1 MGRRG
6 NDTQVDAPEIKVPL
20 TVASYKNSSKL
31 DKCQEITAPPDG
43 GQQNCFFVEKIS
55 PTLKSNERD
64 FRRKTRKKKIP
75 GKEDGLE

>member
-20 TVASYKNSSKL
+20 TVVSYKNSSKL

-55 PTLKSNERD
+55 PTLKSNER
-64 FRRKTRKKKIP
+64 FQEENKKK
-75 GKEDGLE
+75 KKFQERRMA